1 MKNSQI
7 KNLKEV
13 VPKEIRLQ
21 VYKDTLKYY
30 GSLLEAPKKWGTGL
44 CLVLPCAL
52 WGLSN
57 YISEESMDLKW
68 DFGDTP
74 LAFPELNNDVLMDLQ
89 SINLEDFSRMQARC
103 SYLKIWISN
112 LEKS

>member
-1 MKNSQI
+1 MKNTQI

-21 VYKDTLKYY
+21 VYKDALEYY

-52 WGLSN
+52 WGFSD
-57 YISEESMDLKW
+57 YIAEESMDLKW
-68 DFGDTP
+68 DFENTP
-74 LAFPELNNDVLMDLQ
+74 IAFPELNNDVLLDLK
-89 SINLEDFSRMQARC
+89 SINLEDNSRMQIRC
-103 SYLKIWISN
+103 TYLKIWISD